1 MGSKA
6 ISIKIDDPRIQ
17 AMLDQ
22 CEPGTI
28 SKFIKES
35 IIQARQTK
43 PLKDDIKFLM
53 DFFQQ
58 RKALI
63 QHTIT
68 DAERI
73 RFKHI
78 VEDLTNG

>member
-17 AMLDQ
+17 EMLNQ

-35 IIQARQTK
+35 MINAESRK
-43 PLKDDIKFLM
+43 KDIEFLM

-68 DAERI
+68 DVERI

-78 VEDLTNG
+78 VEDLSHE